1 MKSDVDLLI
10 RGSNVYDGSGDGE
23 FVADVGISGDRIAC
37 ILKAP
42 ERYKGSAGKIIEA
55 KGLSLAPGFID
66 THAHSEFTLIAE
78 SIAAGVIIY
87 FESSGPVQKM
97 AKAKHNVASP
107 VKMAA
112 SSDTHSAR
120 SQDFLAGR

>member
-1 MKSDVDLLI
+1 MFFVLMGASMPPSILAEVSFISNPTEEKLL
-10 RGSNVYDGSGDGE
+10 
-23 FVADVGISGDRIAC
+23 ADNSYR
-37 ILKAP
+37 
-42 ERYKGSAGKIIEA
+42 R
-55 KGLSLAPGFID
+55 
-66 THAHSEFTLIAE
+66 LIAE